1 MLERTDLVLANSFS
15 GPPTINVNVP
25 ALAAITP
32 LQKINKNEGRKK
44 IRWNLDLIPP
54 ETGASMK
61 TEPLLSASADTAFA
75 TLGSM
80 VLLSMISVPDL
91 TVLK

>member
-1 MLERTDLVLANSFS
+1 MKDE
-15 GPPTINVNVP
+15 
-25 ALAAITP
+25 
-32 LQKINKNEGRKK
+32 KN
-44 IRWNLDLIPP
+44 RWNLDLIPP